1 MKSNRVKLKG
11 SILEI
16 TEDETT
22 YTIVYEKIKKEN
34 ETDETDDTMDD
45 EIVDESAMDDDETE
59 IDEDVELDE
68 NEDDVIEDEDEE
80 TKAIGDEEIEVEEEE
95 ETEEEE
101 EEETEEIEVEEEE
114 IEEEETK
121 EIDIEEEEEEEEIEE
136 EETEEEETEE
146 EEEEDEDEKMHE
158 VGSSYKKKKRDLWD
172 DNKMEKRFF
181 SIETRIS
188 KRAKKNVVTG
198 HAAIFGQ
205 LSEDLGGFKEKIKV
219 GAFDGVLKNDVRAFF
234 NHDPNFLLAR
244 TTSGTLKLAVDKVG
258 LSYSFEVPDTT
269 AGRDLVISMERG
281 DITQSSFAFMVEKD
295 SWSEKDGQEIRTIEK
310 VGRLFDVSPVSI
322 PAYPQAND
330 LVVAKRS
337 RMTYKDKTK
346 IRKENE
352 WQKQT
357 DLLKLKIN
365 ILKRKLKRK

>member
-1 MKSNRVKLKG
+1 M
-11 SILEI
+11 
-16 TEDETT
+16 EDETT

-34 ETDETDDTMDD
+34 ETDEINDTMDD
-45 EIVDESAMDDDETE
+45 EIIDESVMDGDETE

-68 NEDDVIEDEDEE
+68 NENDVIEDE
-80 TKAIGDEEIEVEEEE
+80 
-95 ETEEEE
+95 
-101 EEETEEIEVEEEE
+101 E
-114 IEEEETK
+114 IEEEK
-121 EIDIEEEEEEEEIEE
+121 
-136 EETEEEETEE
+136 

-172 DNKMEKRFF
+172 NNKTEKRFF
-181 SIETRIS
+181 NIETRIS
-188 KRAKKNVVTG
+188 KRAKKNIVTG

-244 TTSGTLKLAVDKVG
+244 TTSGTLKLAVDKMG

-295 SWSEKDGQEIRTIEK
+295 SWSEQDGQEIRTIEK

-346 IRKENE
+346 MKKENE
-352 WQKQT
+352 WQNQT

>member
-1 MKSNRVKLKG
+1 MKKINKRN
-11 SILEI
+11 ILEI
-16 TEDETT
+16 MEDETT

-34 ETDETDDTMDD
+34 ETDEINDTMDD
-45 EIVDESAMDDDETE
+45 EIIDEIIDESAMDDNETE

-68 NEDDVIEDEDEE
+68 NENDVIEDE
-80 TKAIGDEEIEVEEEE
+80 
-95 ETEEEE
+95 
-101 EEETEEIEVEEEE
+101 E
-114 IEEEETK
+114 IEEEK
-121 EIDIEEEEEEEEIEE
+121 
-136 EETEEEETEE
+136 

-172 DNKMEKRFF
+172 NNKTEKRFF
-181 SIETRIS
+181 NIETRIS
-188 KRAKKNVVTG
+188 KRAKKNIVTG
-198 HAAIFGQ
+198 HAAVFGQ
-205 LSEDLGGFKEKIKV
+205 LSEDLGGFKEKINV

-244 TTSGTLKLAVDKVG
+244 TTSGTLKLAVDKMG

-295 SWSEKDGQEIRTIEK
+295 SWSEQDGQEIRTIEK

-346 IRKENE
+346 MKKENE
-352 WQKQT
+352 WQNQT

>member
-1 MKSNRVKLKG
+1 MKKINKRN
-11 SILEI
+11 ILEI
-16 TEDETT
+16 MEDETT

-34 ETDETDDTMDD
+34 ETDEINDTMDD
-45 EIVDESAMDDDETE
+45 EIIDESAMDDNETE

-68 NEDDVIEDEDEE
+68 NENDVIEDE
-80 TKAIGDEEIEVEEEE
+80 
-95 ETEEEE
+95 ETEEE
-101 EEETEEIEVEEEE
+101 
-114 IEEEETK
+114 
-121 EIDIEEEEEEEEIEE
+121 D
-136 EETEEEETEE
+136 

-172 DNKMEKRFF
+172 NNKTEKRFF
-181 SIETRIS
+181 NIETRIS
-188 KRAKKNVVTG
+188 KRAKKNIVTG
-198 HAAIFGQ
+198 HAAVFGQ
-205 LSEDLGGFKEKIKV
+205 LSEDLGGFKEKINV

-244 TTSGTLKLAVDKVG
+244 TTSGTLKLAVDKMG

-295 SWSEKDGQEIRTIEK
+295 SWSEQDGQEIRTIEK

-346 IRKENE
+346 MKKENE
-352 WQKQT
+352 WQNQT

>member
-1 MKSNRVKLKG
+1 MKKINKRN
-11 SILEI
+11 ILEI
-16 TEDETT
+16 MEDETT

-34 ETDETDDTMDD
+34 ETDEINDTMDD

-68 NEDDVIEDEDEE
+68 NENDVI
-80 TKAIGDEEIEVEEEE
+80 
-95 ETEEEE
+95 EEE
-101 EEETEEIEVEEEE
+101 EEETEEIEEEETEE
-114 IEEEETK
+114 IEEEEET
-121 EIDIEEEEEEEEIEE
+121 EEIKEE
-136 EETEEEETEE
+136 EET

-172 DNKMEKRFF
+172 NNKTEKRFF
-181 SIETRIS
+181 NIETRIS
-188 KRAKKNVVTG
+188 KRAKKNIVTG
-198 HAAIFGQ
+198 HAAVFGQ
-205 LSEDLGGFKEKIKV
+205 LSEDLGGFKEKINV

-244 TTSGTLKLAVDKVG
+244 TTSGTLKLAVDKMG

-295 SWSEKDGQEIRTIEK
+295 SWSEQDGQEIRTIEK

-346 IRKENE
+346 IKKENE

>member
-1 MKSNRVKLKG
+1 MKKINKRN
-11 SILEI
+11 ILEI
-16 TEDETT
+16 MEDETT

-34 ETDETDDTMDD
+34 ETDEINDTMDD

-68 NEDDVIEDEDEE
+68 NENDVIEDEETEEEDEE
-80 TKAIGDEEIEVEEEE
+80 EIEVEEEEEIEEEIEVEEEE
-95 ETEEEE
+95 ET
-101 EEETEEIEVEEEE
+101 
-114 IEEEETK
+114 
-121 EIDIEEEEEEEEIEE
+121 
-136 EETEEEETEE
+136 E

-172 DNKMEKRFF
+172 NNKTEKRFF
-181 SIETRIS
+181 NIETRIS
-188 KRAKKNVVTG
+188 KRAKKNIVTG

-244 TTSGTLKLAVDKVG
+244 TTSGTLKLAVDKMG

-295 SWSEKDGQEIRTIEK
+295 SWSEQDGQEIRTIEK

-346 IRKENE
+346 MKKENE
-352 WQKQT
+352 WQNQT

>member
-1 MKSNRVKLKG
+1 MTNNRVKLKG
-11 SILEI
+11 NILEI

-34 ETDETDDTMDD
+34 EADETDDTMVD
-45 EIVDESAMDDDETE
+45 EIIDESVMDENETE

-68 NEDDVIEDEDEE
+68 NENDVIEDEE

-101 EEETEEIEVEEEE
+101 MEEETEEEIEVEEEE
-114 IEEEETK
+114 IEEET
-121 EIDIEEEEEEEEIEE
+121 
-136 EETEEEETEE
+136 
-146 EEEEDEDEKMHE
+146 EEEEDEDAKMHE

-172 DNKMEKRFF
+172 NNKTEKRFF
-181 SIETRIS
+181 NIETRIT
-188 KRAKKNVVTG
+188 KRAKKNIVTG

-295 SWSEKDGQEIRTIEK
+295 SWSEQDGQEIRTIEK

-337 RMTYKDKTK
+337 RLTYKDKTK
-346 IRKENE
+346 IKKENE
-352 WQKQT
+352 WQKQA

>member
-1 MKSNRVKLKG
+1 MKKINKRN
-11 SILEI
+11 ILEI
-16 TEDETT
+16 MEDETT

-34 ETDETDDTMDD
+34 ETDEINDTMDD

-68 NEDDVIEDEDEE
+68 NENDVIED
-80 TKAIGDEEIEVEEEE
+80 E

-101 EEETEEIEVEEEE
+101 T
-114 IEEEETK
+114 
-121 EIDIEEEEEEEEIEE
+121 EEIEE
-136 EETEEEETEE
+136 EETEEIEEEEETEE
-146 EEEEDEDEKMHE
+146 IKEEEETEEEEDEDEKMHE

-172 DNKMEKRFF
+172 NNKTEKRFF
-181 SIETRIS
+181 NIETRIS
-188 KRAKKNVVTG
+188 KRAKKNIVTG
-198 HAAIFGQ
+198 HAAVFGQ
-205 LSEDLGGFKEKIKV
+205 LSEDLGGFKEKINV

-244 TTSGTLKLAVDKVG
+244 TTSGTLKLAVDKMG

-295 SWSEKDGQEIRTIEK
+295 SWSEQDGQEIRTIEK

-346 IRKENE
+346 IKKENE

>member
-1 MKSNRVKLKG
+1 MKKINKRN
-11 SILEI
+11 ILEI
-16 TEDETT
+16 MEDETT

-34 ETDETDDTMDD
+34 ETDEINDTMDD

-68 NEDDVIEDEDEE
+68 NENDVIEDEETEEEDEE
-80 TKAIGDEEIEVEEEE
+80 EIEVEEEEEIEEEEETEEETEEEIEVEEEE
-95 ETEEEE
+95 ET
-101 EEETEEIEVEEEE
+101 
-114 IEEEETK
+114 
-121 EIDIEEEEEEEEIEE
+121 
-136 EETEEEETEE
+136 E

-172 DNKMEKRFF
+172 NNKTEKRFF
-181 SIETRIS
+181 NIETRIT
-188 KRAKKNVVTG
+188 KRAKKNIVTG

-295 SWSEKDGQEIRTIEK
+295 SWSEQDGQEIRTIEK

-346 IRKENE
+346 MKKENE

>member
-1 MKSNRVKLKG
+1 MKKINKRN
-11 SILEI
+11 ILEI
-16 TEDETT
+16 MEDETT

-34 ETDETDDTMDD
+34 ETDEINDTMDD

-68 NEDDVIEDEDEE
+68 NENDVIEDEETEEEDEE
-80 TKAIGDEEIEVEEEE
+80 EIEVEEEEEIEEEIEVEEEE
-95 ETEEEE
+95 ET
-101 EEETEEIEVEEEE
+101 
-114 IEEEETK
+114 
-121 EIDIEEEEEEEEIEE
+121 
-136 EETEEEETEE
+136 E

-172 DNKMEKRFF
+172 NNKTEKRFF
-181 SIETRIS
+181 NIETRIT
-188 KRAKKNVVTG
+188 KRAKKNIVTG

-244 TTSGTLKLAVDKVG
+244 TTSGTLKLAVDKMG

-295 SWSEKDGQEIRTIEK
+295 SWSEQDGQEIRTIEK

-337 RMTYKDKTK
+337 RLTYKDKTK
-346 IRKENE
+346 MKKENE

>member
-1 MKSNRVKLKG
+1 MKKINKRN
-11 SILEI
+11 ILEI
-16 TEDETT
+16 MEDETT

-34 ETDETDDTMDD
+34 ETDEINDTMDD

-68 NEDDVIEDEDEE
+68 NENDVIEDEETEEEDE
-80 TKAIGDEEIEVEEEE
+80 EEIEVEEEE
-95 ETEEEE
+95 EIEE
-101 EEETEEIEVEEEE
+101 EEETEEIE
-114 IEEEETK
+114 T
-121 EIDIEEEEEEEEIEE
+121 EEEEEIEE
-136 EETEEEETEE
+136 EEETE

-172 DNKMEKRFF
+172 NNKTEKRFF
-181 SIETRIS
+181 NIETRIS
-188 KRAKKNVVTG
+188 KRAKKNIVTG

-295 SWSEKDGQEIRTIEK
+295 SWSEQDGQEIRTIEK

-346 IRKENE
+346 MKKENE
-352 WQKQT
+352 WQNQT

>member
-1 MKSNRVKLKG
+1 MKKINKRN
-11 SILEI
+11 ILEI
-16 TEDETT
+16 MEDETT

-34 ETDETDDTMDD
+34 ETDEINDTMDD
-45 EIVDESAMDDDETE
+45 EIIDESAMDDNETE

-68 NEDDVIEDEDEE
+68 NENDVIEDE
-80 TKAIGDEEIEVEEEE
+80 
-95 ETEEEE
+95 
-101 EEETEEIEVEEEE
+101 E
-114 IEEEETK
+114 IEEEK
-121 EIDIEEEEEEEEIEE
+121 
-136 EETEEEETEE
+136 

-172 DNKMEKRFF
+172 NNKTEKRFF
-181 SIETRIS
+181 NIETRIS
-188 KRAKKNVVTG
+188 KRAKKNIVTG
-198 HAAIFGQ
+198 HAAVFGQ
-205 LSEDLGGFKEKIKV
+205 LSEDLGGFKEKINV

-244 TTSGTLKLAVDKVG
+244 TTSGTLKLAVDKMG

-295 SWSEKDGQEIRTIEK
+295 SWSEQDGQEIRTIEK

-346 IRKENE
+346 MKKENE
-352 WQKQT
+352 WQNQT

>member
-1 MKSNRVKLKG
+1 MNKINKRN
-11 SILEI
+11 ILEI
-16 TEDETT
+16 MEDETT

-34 ETDETDDTMDD
+34 ETDEINDTMDD
-45 EIVDESAMDDDETE
+45 EIIDESAMDDDETE

-68 NEDDVIEDEDEE
+68 NENDVIEDEETEEEDEE
-80 TKAIGDEEIEVEEEE
+80 EIEVEEEEEIEEEEETEEETEEEIEVEEEE
-95 ETEEEE
+95 ET
-101 EEETEEIEVEEEE
+101 
-114 IEEEETK
+114 
-121 EIDIEEEEEEEEIEE
+121 
-136 EETEEEETEE
+136 E

-172 DNKMEKRFF
+172 NNKTEKRFF
-181 SIETRIS
+181 NIETRIT
-188 KRAKKNVVTG
+188 KRAKKNIVTG

-295 SWSEKDGQEIRTIEK
+295 SWSEQDGQEIRTIEK

-346 IRKENE
+346 MKKENE
-352 WQKQT
+352 WQNQT

>member
-1 MKSNRVKLKG
+1 MKKINKRN
-11 SILEI
+11 ILEI
-16 TEDETT
+16 MEDETT

-34 ETDETDDTMDD
+34 EADETDDTMVD
-45 EIVDESAMDDDETE
+45 EIIDESVVDENETE

-68 NEDDVIEDEDEE
+68 NENDVIEDE
-80 TKAIGDEEIEVEEEE
+80 
-95 ETEEEE
+95 
-101 EEETEEIEVEEEE
+101 E
-114 IEEEETK
+114 IEEEK
-121 EIDIEEEEEEEEIEE
+121 
-136 EETEEEETEE
+136 

-172 DNKMEKRFF
+172 NNKTEKRFF
-181 SIETRIS
+181 NIETRIS
-188 KRAKKNVVTG
+188 KRAKKNIVTG
-198 HAAIFGQ
+198 HAAVFGQ
-205 LSEDLGGFKEKIKV
+205 LSEDLGGFKEKINV

-244 TTSGTLKLAVDKVG
+244 TTSGTLKLAVDKMG

-295 SWSEKDGQEIRTIEK
+295 SWSEEDGQEIRTIEK

-346 IRKENE
+346 MKKENE
-352 WQKQT
+352 WQNQT

>member
-1 MKSNRVKLKG
+1 MTNNRVKLKG
-11 SILEI
+11 NILEI

-34 ETDETDDTMDD
+34 ETDETDDPMVD

-68 NEDDVIEDEDEE
+68 NENDVIEDE
-80 TKAIGDEEIEVEEEE
+80 
-95 ETEEEE
+95 
-101 EEETEEIEVEEEE
+101 E
-114 IEEEETK
+114 IEEEK
-121 EIDIEEEEEEEEIEE
+121 
-136 EETEEEETEE
+136 

-172 DNKMEKRFF
+172 NNKTEKRFF
-181 SIETRIS
+181 NIETRIS

-244 TTSGTLKLAVDKVG
+244 TTSGTLKLAVDKMG

-295 SWSEKDGQEIRTIEK
+295 SWSEQDGQEIRTIEK

-346 IRKENE
+346 MKKENE
-352 WQKQT
+352 WQNQT

>member
-1 MKSNRVKLKG
+1 LKLK
-11 SILEI
+11 
-16 TEDETT
+16 
-22 YTIVYEKIKKEN
+22 KK
-34 ETDETDDTMDD
+34 
-45 EIVDESAMDDDETE
+45 TE
-59 IDEDVELDE
+59 I
-68 NEDDVIEDEDEE
+68 
-80 TKAIGDEEIEVEEEE
+80 
-95 ETEEEE
+95 

-114 IEEEETK
+114 
-121 EIDIEEEEEEEEIEE
+121 EIEE
-136 EETEEEETEE
+136 ETEEEEEETEE

-172 DNKMEKRFF
+172 NNKTEKRFF
-181 SIETRIS
+181 NIETRIS
-188 KRAKKNVVTG
+188 KRAKKNIVTG
-198 HAAIFGQ
+198 HAAVFGQ
-205 LSEDLGGFKEKIKV
+205 LSEDLGGFKEKINV

-244 TTSGTLKLAVDKVG
+244 TTSGTLKLAVDKMG

-295 SWSEKDGQEIRTIEK
+295 SWSEQDGQEIRTIEK

-337 RMTYKDKTK
+337 RLTYKDKTK
-346 IRKENE
+346 IKKENE

>member
-1 MKSNRVKLKG
+1 
-11 SILEI
+11 
-16 TEDETT
+16 
-22 YTIVYEKIKKEN
+22 
-34 ETDETDDTMDD
+34 
-45 EIVDESAMDDDETE
+45 
-59 IDEDVELDE
+59 
-68 NEDDVIEDEDEE
+68 
-80 TKAIGDEEIEVEEEE
+80 
-95 ETEEEE
+95 
-101 EEETEEIEVEEEE
+101 
-114 IEEEETK
+114 
-121 EIDIEEEEEEEEIEE
+121 
-136 EETEEEETEE
+136 
-146 EEEEDEDEKMHE
+146 MHE

>member
-1 MKSNRVKLKG
+1 MTNNRVKLKG
-11 SILEI
+11 NILEI

-34 ETDETDDTMDD
+34 ETDEINDTMDD
-45 EIVDESAMDDDETE
+45 EIIDESAMDDNETE

-68 NEDDVIEDEDEE
+68 NENDVIEDEETEEEDE
-80 TKAIGDEEIEVEEEE
+80 EEIEVEEEE
-95 ETEEEE
+95 EM
-101 EEETEEIEVEEEE
+101 EEETEEEIEVEEEE
-114 IEEEETK
+114 IEEE
-121 EIDIEEEEEEEEIEE
+121 
-136 EETEEEETEE
+136 TEEEE

-172 DNKMEKRFF
+172 NNKTEKRFF
-181 SIETRIS
+181 NIETRIS
-188 KRAKKNVVTG
+188 KRAKKNIVTG
-198 HAAIFGQ
+198 HAAVFGQ
-205 LSEDLGGFKEKIKV
+205 LSEDLGGFKEKINV

-244 TTSGTLKLAVDKVG
+244 TTSGTLKLAVDKMG

-295 SWSEKDGQEIRTIEK
+295 SWSEQDGQEIRTIEK

-337 RMTYKDKTK
+337 RLIYKDKTK
-346 IRKENE
+346 IKKENE
-352 WQKQT
+352 WQKQA

>member
-1 MKSNRVKLKG
+1 MKKINKRN
-11 SILEI
+11 ILEI
-16 TEDETT
+16 MEDETT

-34 ETDETDDTMDD
+34 ETDEINDTMDD

-68 NEDDVIEDEDEE
+68 NENDVIED
-80 TKAIGDEEIEVEEEE
+80 E

-101 EEETEEIEVEEEE
+101 T
-114 IEEEETK
+114 
-121 EIDIEEEEEEEEIEE
+121 EEIEE
-136 EETEEEETEE
+136 EETEEIEEEEETEE
-146 EEEEDEDEKMHE
+146 IKEEEETEEEEDEDEKMHE

-172 DNKMEKRFF
+172 NNKTEKRFF
-181 SIETRIS
+181 NIETRIS
-188 KRAKKNVVTG
+188 KRAKKNIVTG
-198 HAAIFGQ
+198 HAAVFGQ
-205 LSEDLGGFKEKIKV
+205 LSEDLGGFKEKINV

-244 TTSGTLKLAVDKVG
+244 TTSGTLKLAVDKMG

-295 SWSEKDGQEIRTIEK
+295 SWSEQDGQEIRTIEK
-310 VGRLFDVSPVSI
+310 VGRLFDVSHVSI

-346 IRKENE
+346 IKKENE

>member
-1 MKSNRVKLKG
+1 MTNNRVKLKG
-11 SILEI
+11 NILEI

-34 ETDETDDTMDD
+34 EADETDDTMVD
-45 EIVDESAMDDDETE
+45 EIIDESVMDENETE

-68 NEDDVIEDEDEE
+68 NENDVIEDEE

-101 EEETEEIEVEEEE
+101 EMEEETEEEIEVEEEE
-114 IEEEETK
+114 IEEET
-121 EIDIEEEEEEEEIEE
+121 
-136 EETEEEETEE
+136 
-146 EEEEDEDEKMHE
+146 EEEEDEDAKMHE

-172 DNKMEKRFF
+172 NNKTEKRFF
-181 SIETRIS
+181 NIETRIT
-188 KRAKKNVVTG
+188 KRAKKNIVTG

-295 SWSEKDGQEIRTIEK
+295 SWSEQDGQEIRTIEK

-337 RMTYKDKTK
+337 RLTYKDKTK
-346 IRKENE
+346 IKKENE
-352 WQKQT
+352 WQKQA

>member
-34 ETDETDDTMDD
+34 ETDETDDTMVD
-45 EIVDESAMDDDETE
+45 EIIDESAMDDDETE

-68 NEDDVIEDEDEE
+68 NENDVIEDEE

-95 ETEEEE
+95 ETEEE
-101 EEETEEIEVEEEE
+101 TDEEIEVEEEE
-114 IEEEETK
+114 EIEEEM
-121 EIDIEEEEEEEEIEE
+121 EEEEEEIEE
-136 EETEEEETEE
+136 ET
-146 EEEEDEDEKMHE
+146 EEDEDEKMHE

-172 DNKMEKRFF
+172 NNKTEKRFF
-181 SIETRIS
+181 NIETRIS
-188 KRAKKNVVTG
+188 KRAKKNIVTG

-244 TTSGTLKLAVDKVG
+244 TTSGTLKLAVDKMG

-295 SWSEKDGQEIRTIEK
+295 SWSEQDGQEIRTIEK

>member
-1 MKSNRVKLKG
+1 MKKINKRN
-11 SILEI
+11 ILEI
-16 TEDETT
+16 MEDETT

-34 ETDETDDTMDD
+34 ETDEINDTMDD

-68 NEDDVIEDEDEE
+68 NENDVIED
-80 TKAIGDEEIEVEEEE
+80 E

-101 EEETEEIEVEEEE
+101 T
-114 IEEEETK
+114 
-121 EIDIEEEEEEEEIEE
+121 EEIEE
-136 EETEEEETEE
+136 EETEEIEEEEETEE
-146 EEEEDEDEKMHE
+146 IKEEEETEEEEDEDEKMHE

-172 DNKMEKRFF
+172 NNKTEKRFF
-181 SIETRIS
+181 NIETRIS
-188 KRAKKNVVTG
+188 KRAKKNIVTG
-198 HAAIFGQ
+198 HAAVFGQ
-205 LSEDLGGFKEKIKV
+205 LSEDLGGFKEKINV

-244 TTSGTLKLAVDKVG
+244 TTSGTLKLAVDKMG

-295 SWSEKDGQEIRTIEK
+295 SWSEQDGQEIRTIEK

-346 IRKENE
+346 MKKENE
-352 WQKQT
+352 WQKQA

>member
-1 MKSNRVKLKG
+1 MKKINKRN
-11 SILEI
+11 ILEI
-16 TEDETT
+16 MEDETT

-34 ETDETDDTMDD
+34 ETDEINDTMDD
-45 EIVDESAMDDDETE
+45 EIIDESAMDDDETE

-68 NEDDVIEDEDEE
+68 NENDVIEDEETEEEDEE
-80 TKAIGDEEIEVEEEE
+80 EIEVEEEEEIEEEEETEEETEEEIEVEEEE
-95 ETEEEE
+95 ET
-101 EEETEEIEVEEEE
+101 
-114 IEEEETK
+114 
-121 EIDIEEEEEEEEIEE
+121 
-136 EETEEEETEE
+136 E

-172 DNKMEKRFF
+172 NNKTEKRFF
-181 SIETRIS
+181 NIETRIT
-188 KRAKKNVVTG
+188 KRAKKNIVTG

-295 SWSEKDGQEIRTIEK
+295 SWSEQDGQEIRTIEK

-346 IRKENE
+346 MKKENE
-352 WQKQT
+352 WQNQT

>member
-1 MKSNRVKLKG
+1 MKKINKRN
-11 SILEI
+11 ILEI
-16 TEDETT
+16 MEDETT

-34 ETDETDDTMDD
+34 ETDEINDTMDD
-45 EIVDESAMDDDETE
+45 EIIDEIIDESAMDDNETE

-68 NEDDVIEDEDEE
+68 NENDVIEDD
-80 TKAIGDEEIEVEEEE
+80 
-95 ETEEEE
+95 
-101 EEETEEIEVEEEE
+101 E
-114 IEEEETK
+114 IEEEK
-121 EIDIEEEEEEEEIEE
+121 EEEY
-136 EETEEEETEE
+136 
-146 EEEEDEDEKMHE
+146 EDEKMHE

-172 DNKMEKRFF
+172 NNKTEKRFF
-181 SIETRIS
+181 NIETRIS
-188 KRAKKNVVTG
+188 KRAKKNIVTG
-198 HAAIFGQ
+198 HAAVFGQ
-205 LSEDLGGFKEKIKV
+205 LSEDLGGFKEKINV

-244 TTSGTLKLAVDKVG
+244 TTSGTLKLAVDKMG

-295 SWSEKDGQEIRTIEK
+295 SWSEQDGQEIRTIEK

-346 IRKENE
+346 MKKENE
-352 WQKQT
+352 WQNQT

>member
-1 MKSNRVKLKG
+1 MKKINKRN
-11 SILEI
+11 ILEI
-16 TEDETT
+16 MEDETT

-34 ETDETDDTMDD
+34 ETDEINDTMDD
-45 EIVDESAMDDDETE
+45 EIIDEIIDESAMDDNETE

-68 NEDDVIEDEDEE
+68 NENDVIEDE
-80 TKAIGDEEIEVEEEE
+80 
-95 ETEEEE
+95 
-101 EEETEEIEVEEEE
+101 E
-114 IEEEETK
+114 IEEEK
-121 EIDIEEEEEEEEIEE
+121 
-136 EETEEEETEE
+136 

-172 DNKMEKRFF
+172 NNKTEKRFF
-181 SIETRIS
+181 NIETRIS
-188 KRAKKNVVTG
+188 KRAKKNIVTG
-198 HAAIFGQ
+198 HAAVFGQ
-205 LSEDLGGFKEKIKV
+205 LSEDLGGFKEKINV

-295 SWSEKDGQEIRTIEK
+295 SWSEQDGQEIRTIEK

-346 IRKENE
+346 MKKENE
-352 WQKQT
+352 WQNQT

>member
-1 MKSNRVKLKG
+1 MKKINKRN
-11 SILEI
+11 ILEI
-16 TEDETT
+16 MEDETT

-34 ETDETDDTMDD
+34 ETDEINDTMDD
-45 EIVDESAMDDDETE
+45 EIVDENAMDDDETE

-68 NEDDVIEDEDEE
+68 NENDVIEDEETEEEDEE
-80 TKAIGDEEIEVEEEE
+80 EIEVEEEEEIEEEIEVEEEE
-95 ETEEEE
+95 ET
-101 EEETEEIEVEEEE
+101 
-114 IEEEETK
+114 
-121 EIDIEEEEEEEEIEE
+121 
-136 EETEEEETEE
+136 E

-172 DNKMEKRFF
+172 NNKTEKRFF
-181 SIETRIS
+181 NIETRIS
-188 KRAKKNVVTG
+188 KRAKKNIVTG

-244 TTSGTLKLAVDKVG
+244 TTSGTLKLAVDKMG

-295 SWSEKDGQEIRTIEK
+295 SWSEQDGQEIRTIEK

-346 IRKENE
+346 MKKENE
-352 WQKQT
+352 WQNQT

>member
-1 MKSNRVKLKG
+1 
-11 SILEI
+11 
-16 TEDETT
+16 
-22 YTIVYEKIKKEN
+22 
-34 ETDETDDTMDD
+34 MDD
-45 EIVDESAMDDDETE
+45 NETE

-68 NEDDVIEDEDEE
+68 NENDVIEDE
-80 TKAIGDEEIEVEEEE
+80 
-95 ETEEEE
+95 ETEEE
-101 EEETEEIEVEEEE
+101 
-114 IEEEETK
+114 
-121 EIDIEEEEEEEEIEE
+121 D
-136 EETEEEETEE
+136 

-172 DNKMEKRFF
+172 NNKTEKRFF
-181 SIETRIS
+181 NIETRIS
-188 KRAKKNVVTG
+188 KRAKKNIVTG
-198 HAAIFGQ
+198 HAAVFGQ
-205 LSEDLGGFKEKIKV
+205 LSEDLGGFKEKINV

-244 TTSGTLKLAVDKVG
+244 TTSGTLKLAVDKMG

-295 SWSEKDGQEIRTIEK
+295 SWSEQDGQEIRTIEK

-346 IRKENE
+346 MKKENE
-352 WQKQT
+352 WQNQT

>member
-1 MKSNRVKLKG
+1 MKKINKRN
-11 SILEI
+11 ILEI
-16 TEDETT
+16 MEDETT

-34 ETDETDDTMDD
+34 ETDEINDTMDD

-68 NEDDVIEDEDEE
+68 NENDVIED
-80 TKAIGDEEIEVEEEE
+80 E

-101 EEETEEIEVEEEE
+101 T
-114 IEEEETK
+114 
-121 EIDIEEEEEEEEIEE
+121 EEIEE
-136 EETEEEETEE
+136 EETEEIEEEEETEE
-146 EEEEDEDEKMHE
+146 IKEEEETEEEEDEDEKMHE

-172 DNKMEKRFF
+172 NNKTEKRFF
-181 SIETRIS
+181 NIETRIS
-188 KRAKKNVVTG
+188 KRAKKNIVTG
-198 HAAIFGQ
+198 HAAVFGQ
-205 LSEDLGGFKEKIKV
+205 LSEDLGGFKEKINV

-244 TTSGTLKLAVDKVG
+244 TTSGTLKLAVDKMG

-295 SWSEKDGQEIRTIEK
+295 SWSEQDGQEIRTIEK

-337 RMTYKDKTK
+337 RLTYKDKTK
-346 IRKENE
+346 IKKENE
-352 WQKQT
+352 WQKQA

>member
-1 MKSNRVKLKG
+1 MTNNRVKLKG
-11 SILEI
+11 NILEI

-34 ETDETDDTMDD
+34 EADETDDTMVD
-45 EIVDESAMDDDETE
+45 EIIDESVVDENETE

-68 NEDDVIEDEDEE
+68 NENDVIEDEE

-101 EEETEEIEVEEEE
+101 EMEEETEEEIEVEEEE
-114 IEEEETK
+114 EIEEET
-121 EIDIEEEEEEEEIEE
+121 EEEEEEEED
-136 EETEEEETEE
+136 
-146 EEEEDEDEKMHE
+146 EEDEDEKMHE

-172 DNKMEKRFF
+172 NNKTEKRFF
-181 SIETRIS
+181 NIETRIS

-295 SWSEKDGQEIRTIEK
+295 SWSEQDGQEIRTIEK

-337 RMTYKDKTK
+337 RLTYKDKTK
-346 IRKENE
+346 IKKENE
-352 WQKQT
+352 WQKQA

>member
-1 MKSNRVKLKG
+1 MTNNRVKLKG
-11 SILEI
+11 NILEI

-34 ETDETDDTMDD
+34 ETDEINDTMDD
-45 EIVDESAMDDDETE
+45 EIIDESAMDDNETE

-68 NEDDVIEDEDEE
+68 NENDVIEDEETEEEDE
-80 TKAIGDEEIEVEEEE
+80 EEIEVEEEE
-95 ETEEEE
+95 EM
-101 EEETEEIEVEEEE
+101 EEETEEEIEVEEEE
-114 IEEEETK
+114 IEEE
-121 EIDIEEEEEEEEIEE
+121 
-136 EETEEEETEE
+136 TEEEE

-172 DNKMEKRFF
+172 NNKTEKRFF
-181 SIETRIS
+181 NIETRIS
-188 KRAKKNVVTG
+188 KRAKKNIVTG
-198 HAAIFGQ
+198 HAAVFGQ
-205 LSEDLGGFKEKIKV
+205 LSEDLGGFKEKINV

-244 TTSGTLKLAVDKVG
+244 TTSGTLKLAVDKMG

-295 SWSEKDGQEIRTIEK
+295 SWSEQDGQEIRTIEK

-346 IRKENE
+346 IKKENE

>member
-1 MKSNRVKLKG
+1 MTNNRVKLKG
-11 SILEI
+11 NILEI

-34 ETDETDDTMDD
+34 ETDEINDTMDD
-45 EIVDESAMDDDETE
+45 EIIDESAMDDNETE

-68 NEDDVIEDEDEE
+68 NENDVIEDEETEEEDE
-80 TKAIGDEEIEVEEEE
+80 EEIEVEEEE
-95 ETEEEE
+95 EM
-101 EEETEEIEVEEEE
+101 
-114 IEEEETK
+114 
-121 EIDIEEEEEEEEIEE
+121 E
-136 EETEEEETEE
+136 EETEEEMEEETEEEMEEETEEEE

-172 DNKMEKRFF
+172 NNKTEKRFF
-181 SIETRIS
+181 NIETRIS
-188 KRAKKNVVTG
+188 KRAKKNIVTG
-198 HAAIFGQ
+198 HAAVFGQ
-205 LSEDLGGFKEKIKV
+205 LSEDLGGFKEKINV

-244 TTSGTLKLAVDKVG
+244 TTSGTLKLAVDKMG

-295 SWSEKDGQEIRTIEK
+295 SWSEQDGQEIRTIEK

-346 IRKENE
+346 IKKENE
-352 WQKQT
+352 WQKQA